1 MFELR
6 SKQENKKKSEKK
18 VYFFKII
25 FFLRNLRF
33 FEFDIYLE
41 Y

>member
-25 FFLRNLRF
+25 FLRNLRF